1 MCGIIGTTE
10 IDIPENILKKGLSLM
25 SNRGPDFKKLHKDEF
40 GYFGHT
46 RLAIIDLENRS
57 NQPFEYI
64 HNNKSVLLTFNG
76 EIYNYIEL
84 KGELISKGYHF
95 STSSDTEVIAA
106 SFIEWGNS
114 CFDRFIGMWALAIFF
129 DEKIILARD
138 RIGKKP
144 LYYSISNQNKLS
156 FSSSIKSLSL
166 ISGQTQICK
175 NGTELYFALGFIPKN
190 HTILKNI
197 FKVEPGNIMV
207 FSKNSKGY
215 FLSLTYKSIFKS
227 SSEFN
232 KLNFKEIFKKAIQ
245 LRNISDVPI
254 AALMSGGVDSTLVS
268 VITKS
273 IKPNVESFFVDFENK
288 KFSESKWAHYLSNRN
303 NIKLST
309 FLMNSKD
316 LNNGFKHFYEAYEEP
331 FADYSGIPSI
341 AIFKKISKKYK
352 VVLTGDGGDELFYGY
367 PHYFKKLII
376 YKLFSIIKL
385 FINTN
390 LIPLSVKN
398 IVGDKKCKFE
408 SNYLKN
414 HGLVSQFSSDIIN
427 KHFNKSISDNKS
439 FLKGIIDYDRSF
451 YNLPEKYLVKVDRAS
466 MYSSVEVRSPFLDES
481 LLQHTKKIPI
491 LFLFTPFSKK
501 LYLKM
506 KYFKIFGIKYLFAK
520 KQGFTPPIQKLR
532 NKYFIEKDFDFTK
545 KKLKLISTE
554 LFDIASTITF
564 DNIKND
570 KILFDRFFF
579 FHRWLKINKENYN
592 V

>member
-10 IDIPENILKKGLSLM
+10 LDIPEKILKKGLSLM
-25 SNRGPDFKKLHKDEF
+25 TNRGPDFKKLRKYKF

-46 RLAIIDLENRS
+46 RLAIIDLEDRS

-64 HNNKSVLLTFNG
+64 HNNKSILLTFNG

-84 KGELISKGYHF
+84 RSQLTNKGYLF

-106 SFIEWGNS
+106 SFIEWGYS

-129 DEKIILARD
+129 DDKIILARD
-138 RIGKKP
+138 RVGKKP
-144 LYYSISNQNKLS
+144 LYYSISDQNKLS

-197 FKVEPGNIMV
+197 FKVEPGLIKV

-215 FLSLTYKSIFKS
+215 FLSLSLKSIFKV
-227 SSEFN
+227 SSEASN
-232 KLNFKEIFKKAIQ
+232 LNFKEIFKNAIR
-245 LRNISDVPI
+245 LRNISDVPV

-273 IKPNVESFFVDFENK
+273 IKPNIESFFVDFENK

-309 FLMNSKD
+309 FLMNTND

-390 LIPLSVKN
+390 LIPTSIKN
-398 IVGDKKCKFE
+398 IVGDKKYKFE

-414 HGLVSQFSSDIIN
+414 HGLVTQFSSNIIN

-481 LLQHTKKIPI
+481 LLEHVKKIPI
-491 LFLFTPFSKK
+491 IFLFTPFSKK
-501 LYLKM
+501 LFLKI
-506 KYFKIFGIKYLFAK
+506 KYFKIFGISYLFSK
-520 KQGFTPPIQKLR
+520 KRGFTPPIQELR
-532 NKYFIEKDFDFTK
+532 NKHFSDKDFDFTK
-545 KKLKLISTE
+545 KNLKLISGE
-554 LFDIASTITF
+554 LHTMASLITF
-564 DNIKND
+564 NNLKKD

-579 FHRWLKINKENYN
+579 FHKWLKINKENYN